1 MALTSIE
8 WTATLAPDG
17 KLRAGYTFNPWWGC
31 IRVSPGCEHCYAES
45 QAKRYGHDIWGP
57 ASTTPRRFFGD
68 KHWSEPLK
76 WNRDA
81 LALGMRLKVFC
92 ASFADVFEDNDSL
105 IPHRERLWE
114 VIAETPQLDWLVL
127 TKRPENIHEMMPDRF
142 WPNVWLGTSAENQ
155 HYYNTRVPILI
166 ENTRRVPVLF
176 VSAEPLLGP
185 IDLSKWLSPPRY
197 DPVDGGDEVRREH
210 RLSGGGIGRGG
221 DRRSG
226 ESLAS
231 SVSPGRSV
239 GRGHEGHSVQ
249 TSSGGA
255 LGADRLLAGASDVQ
269 GQENLRPGASPGVQ
283 AFLWAD
289 TEGHDGQSPERSKDG
304 QSARKPF
311 VGNERRTD
319 QALHERAEAGPT
331 QSVWRTEPMARLT
344 VQQVVEIRHRRLSGE
359 SLNVLAEEFGVRF
372 QHISRIARGD
382 RRSLG

>member
-127 TKRPENIHEMMPDRF
+127 TKRTENIREMMPDR
-142 WPNVWLGTSAENQ
+142 LAERLAGHVGGKPALLQ
-155 HYYNTRVPILI
+155 HARP
-166 ENTRRVPVLF
+166 
-176 VSAEPLLGP
+176 
-185 IDLSKWLSPPRY
+185 
-197 DPVDGGDEVRREH
+197 DPHREH
-210 RLSGGGIGRGG
+210 QSGARAVRVGRAAART
-221 DRRSG
+221 DR
-226 ESLAS
+226 
-231 SVSPGRSV
+231 PGRRLRSLV
-239 GRGHEGHSVQ
+239 RTMPPGARPRHS
-249 TSSGGA
+249 
-255 LGADRLLAGASDVQ
+255 RLLYRGLRE
-269 GQENLRPGASPGVQ
+269 GRLRPDHG
-283 AFLWAD
+283 
-289 TEGHDGQSPERSKDG
+289 TGQSQP
-304 QSARKPF
+304 A
-311 VGNERRTD
+311 
-319 QALHERAEAGPT
+319 
-331 QSVWRTEPMARLT
+331 
-344 VQQVVEIRHRRLSGE
+344 
-359 SLNVLAEEFGVRF
+359 
-372 QHISRIARGD
+372 
-382 RRSLG
+382 

>member
-127 TKRPENIHEMMPDRF
+127 TKRTENIREMMPDRF

-166 ENTRRVPVLF
+166 ENTSRVPVLF

-185 IDLSKWLSPPRY
+185 IDLGAGFDLWCGPCHPARGRDIPAFCTEAYAKGVY
-197 DPVDGGDEVRREH
+197 DPITGRVNHNLPDNSACREPIVDYVDWIIAG
-210 RLSGGGIGRGG
+210 
-221 DRRSG
+221 G
-226 ESLAS
+226 ES
-231 SVSPGRSV
+231 
-239 GRGHEGHSVQ
+239 
-249 TSSGGA
+249 
-255 LGADRLLAGASDVQ
+255 
-269 GQENLRPGASPGVQ
+269 
-283 AFLWAD
+283 
-289 TEGHDGQSPERSKDG
+289 
-304 QSARKPF
+304 
-311 VGNERRTD
+311 
-319 QALHERAEAGPT
+319 GP
-331 QSVWRTEPMARLT
+331 
-344 VQQVVEIRHRRLSGE
+344 RHRPFDLQWVRDMRDVCETAGKAFFFKQHGGRTHAEGGCLIDGLEVKEFPRPRLALE
-359 SLNVLAEEFGVRF
+359 LAR
-372 QHISRIARGD
+372 A
-382 RRSLG
+382 